1 MVLGAF
7 KDKSVTYDNIVS
19 GLKAIRRL
27 QIIYE
32 LDAHEISNGRI
43 GGHPSKPFDGNNTV
57 INYYRLAC
65 IYYYSITLYYVAN
78 GTIIV

>member
-1 MVLGAF
+1 MYSIIISIFFTVLGEF

-32 LDAHEISNGRI
+32 LDAHEISNGNI
-43 GGHPSKPFDGNNTV
+43 GGHPTKPFDGNNTAM
-57 INYYRLAC
+57 NY
-65 IYYYSITLYYVAN
+65 
-78 GTIIV
+78 